1 MTYKQIKPKKS
12 KELVTMKIIN
22 ASEPSLGSSM
32 TEEETRIFLS
42 NQKLFARIGSIDK
55 NGDPNVHPVWY
66 YFDNDKIYFETGR
79 DSRKAQN
86 IKKKNTIYFCIDD
99 DTAPYKGVRGKG
111 VATVLQNI
119 NKSLPIVEKL
129 LVKYIGNLEDKMAK
143 FLFNSVKSGES
154 IVFEI
159 TPQFFATWD
168 HSKGS
173 MQQN

>member
-1 MTYKQIKPKKS
+1 MKPENQIEPA
-12 KELVTMKIIN
+12 TMKIIN

-32 TEEETRIFLS
+32 TEEETRNFLS
-42 NQKLFARIGSIDK
+42 NKKLFARIGSIDK
-55 NGDPNVHPVWY
+55 KGDPNVHPVWY
-66 YFDNDKIYFETGR
+66 YFDNDRIYFETGR

-86 IKKKNTIYFCIDD
+86 IQKKNMIYFCIDD

-111 VATVLQNI
+111 VATILQDI

-129 LVKYIGNLEDKMAK
+129 LIKYIGNLDNKMAK

-154 IVFEI
+154 IVIEI

-173 MQQN
+173 MQ